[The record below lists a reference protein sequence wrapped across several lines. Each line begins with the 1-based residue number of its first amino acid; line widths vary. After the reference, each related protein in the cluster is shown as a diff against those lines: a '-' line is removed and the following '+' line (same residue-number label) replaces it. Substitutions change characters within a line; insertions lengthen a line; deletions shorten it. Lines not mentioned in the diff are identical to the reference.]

1 VAEARA
7 ACARRGVLEEELD
20 VTLRFDETAEHR
32 ELRAELRGYFAE
44 MMTDEVRA
52 DLAADPEGSGL
63 FRVLVRRLG
72 ADGWLGIGWPKEYG
86 GLGRSPLDQYVFFD
100 EVQRA
105 DAPFPFVTVN
115 TVGPTLMRY
124 GTDEQK
130 ARFLPG
136 ILSGEINFAIGYTE
150 PDAGTDLAALR
161 TRAVRDGD
169 TWIVNGNKVFTS
181 GANQADY
188 VWLACR
194 TDVDAPKHR
203 GISILICATSTPGFS
218 WTPIVAVGGTSTTAT
233 YYDDVRVPAE
243 NLVGEENAGWR
254 LITNQLNHERVGL
267 AARGGRAEEC
277 YDAVL
282 AWCRETDAGDARMMI
297 DLAWVRHSLARA
309 HARLEA
315 MRLLNWRM
323 ACAVADETLGPA
335 DSSAVKVYGT
345 ECIVDVLR
353 TLLEIVGVQGYVG
366 DRSSTAMLR
375 GFLER
380 ESRAAQINTFGGGV
394 NEVQRD
400 IVAAAGLGMAR
411 TAR

>member
-1 VAEARA
+1 M
-7 ACARRGVLEEELD
+7 
-20 VTLRFDETAEHR
+20 LRFDETPEQRELRR
-32 ELRAELRGYFAE
+32 ELRAYFAA
-44 MMTDEVRA
+44 MMTPEVRDA
-52 DLAADPEGSGL
+52 LAADSEGSPL
-63 FRVLVRRLG
+63 FRELVRRLG
-72 ADGWLGIGWPKEYG
+72 ADGWLGVGWPKEYG
-86 GLGRSPLDQYVFFD
+86 GQGRSPLDQFVFFD

-115 TVGPTLMRY
+115 TVGPTLMRF
-124 GTDEQK
+124 GTEEQK
-130 ARFLPG
+130 QRFLPG
-136 ILSGEINFAIGYTE
+136 ILSGEINFAIGYSE
-150 PDAGTDLAALR
+150 PEAGTDLAALR

-169 TWIVNGNKVFTS
+169 SWIVNGNKVFTS
-181 GANQADY
+181 GANQADF

-194 TDVDAPKHR
+194 TDTEAPKHR
-203 GISILICATSTPGFS
+203 GISIFICPTDDPGFS
-218 WTPIVAVGGTSTTAT
+218 FTPIVTVGGTSTTAT
-233 YYDDVRVPAE
+233 YYDDVKVPAE
-243 NLVGEENAGWR
+243 NLVGEENGGWR

-282 AWCRETDAGDARMMI
+282 AWSRETGSGDGRMMI
-297 DLAWVRHSLARA
+297 DLPWVRQSLARA
-309 HARLEA
+309 HAKLEA

-323 ACAVADETLGPA
+323 ACAVADDTLGPA
-335 DSSAVKVYGT
+335 DSSAAKVYGT
-345 ECIVDVLR
+345 ECIVDVVR

-366 DRSSTAMLR
+366 DRSATALMG

-380 ESRAAQINTFGGGV
+380 EARAAQINTFGGGV